1 MDHQIFAQLL
11 GNYGE
16 FVGAVGV
23 VITLGYLAVQ
33 IKQNRT
39 QTQSQIEQSLYEQWQ
54 TPAKIMADS
63 PQLADLFCRGQKSR
77 SALTE
82 AERMQFDMFCSLGI
96 NTWSLPFAFL
106 KTQTPTQTGQPGYP
120 LPNFFSTAQ
129 VVESFG
135 TNAEIY
141 FSQAFKNGSKDI
153 WTSPYHLT
161 ICHLK
166 SNQHDW

>member
-63 PQLADLFCRGQKSR
+63 PQLADVFCRGQKSR

-82 AERMQFDMFCSLGI
+82 AEQMQFDMFCSLGI
-96 NTWSLPFAFL
+96 NTVEFAFRL
-106 KTQTPTQTGQPGYP
+106 SEDADTDPDGPTWISIAEFFLDNPGGREFWYERRD
-120 LPNFFSTAQ
+120 LFFAGFQ
-129 VVESFG
+129 KWIERHL
-135 TNAEIY
+135 
-141 FSQAFKNGSKDI
+141 DI
-153 WTSPYHLT
+153 AVPPHNLS
-161 ICHLK
+161 
-166 SNQHDW
+166 S

>member
-1 MDHQIFAQLL
+1 MDYQIFAQLL

-63 PQLADLFCRGQKSR
+63 PQLADIFCRGQKSR

-82 AERMQFDMFCSLGI
+82 AEQMQFDMFCSLGI
-96 NTWSLPFAFL
+96 NTVEFAFRL
-106 KTQTPTQTGQPGYP
+106 SEDADTDPDGPTWISIAEFFLDNPGGREFWYERRD
-120 LPNFFSTAQ
+120 LFFAGFQ
-129 VVESFG
+129 KWIERHL
-135 TNAEIY
+135 
-141 FSQAFKNGSKDI
+141 DI
-153 WTSPYHLT
+153 DVPPHNLS
-161 ICHLK
+161 
-166 SNQHDW
+166 S

>member
-16 FVGAVGV
+16 FVGALGV

-54 TPAKIMADS
+54 TPAKIMSDS

-82 AERMQFDMFCSLGI
+82 AEQMQFDMFCSLGI
-96 NTWSLPFAFL
+96 NTVEFAFRL
-106 KTQTPTQTGQPGYP
+106 SEDADTDPDGPTWISIAEFFLDGPGGREFWHERRD
-120 LPNFFSTAQ
+120 LFFAGFQ
-129 VVESFG
+129 KWIERHL
-135 TNAEIY
+135 
-141 FSQAFKNGSKDI
+141 DI
-153 WTSPYHLT
+153 AVPPHNLS
-161 ICHLK
+161 
-166 SNQHDW
+166 S

>member
-63 PQLADLFCRGQKSR
+63 PQLADIFCRGQKSR

-82 AERMQFDMFCSLGI
+82 AEQMQFDMFCSPGI
-96 NTWSLPFAFL
+96 NTVEFAFRL
-106 KTQTPTQTGQPGYP
+106 SEDADTDPDGPTWISITEFFLDSPGGREFWYERRD
-120 LPNFFSTAQ
+120 LFFAGFQ
-129 VVESFG
+129 KWIERHL
-135 TNAEIY
+135 
-141 FSQAFKNGSKDI
+141 DI
-153 WTSPYHLT
+153 AVPPHNLS
-161 ICHLK
+161 
-166 SNQHDW
+166 S

>member
-82 AERMQFDMFCSLGI
+82 AEQMQFDMFCSLGI
-96 NTWSLPFAFL
+96 NTVEFAFRL
-106 KTQTPTQTGQPGYP
+106 SEDADTDPDGPTWISIAGER
-120 LPNFFSTAQ
+120 
-129 VVESFG
+129 V
-135 TNAEIY
+135 
-141 FSQAFKNGSKDI
+141 
-153 WTSPYHLT
+153 
-161 ICHLK
+161 
-166 SNQHDW
+166 

>member
-63 PQLADLFCRGQKSR
+63 PQLADVFCRGQKSR

-82 AERMQFDMFCSLGI
+82 AEQMQFDMFCSLGI
-96 NTWSLPFAFL
+96 NTVEFAFRL
-106 KTQTPTQTGQPGYP
+106 SEDADTDPDGPTWISIAE
-120 LPNFFSTAQ
+120 FFLDSLGGREFWYERRDLFFAGFQ
-129 VVESFG
+129 KWIERHL
-135 TNAEIY
+135 
-141 FSQAFKNGSKDI
+141 DI
-153 WTSPYHLT
+153 AVPPHNLS
-161 ICHLK
+161 
-166 SNQHDW
+166 S

>member
-63 PQLADLFCRGQKSR
+63 PQLADIFCRGQKSR

-82 AERMQFDMFCSLGI
+82 AEQMQFDMFCSLGI
-96 NTWSLPFAFL
+96 NTVEFAFRL
-106 KTQTPTQTGQPGYP
+106 YEDADTEPDGPTRISIAEFFLDSPGGREFWYERRD
-120 LPNFFSTAQ
+120 LFFAGFQ
-129 VVESFG
+129 KWIERHL
-135 TNAEIY
+135 
-141 FSQAFKNGSKDI
+141 DI
-153 WTSPYHLT
+153 DVPPHNLS
-161 ICHLK
+161 
-166 SNQHDW
+166 S

>member
-33 IKQNRT
+33 IKQNRI

-82 AERMQFDMFCSLGI
+82 AEQLQFDMFCSLGI
-96 NTWSLPFAFL
+96 NTVEFAFRL
-106 KTQTPTQTGQPGYP
+106 SEDADTDPDGPTWLSIAVFFLDSPGGREFWHDRRD
-120 LPNFFSTAQ
+120 LFFEGFQ
-129 VVESFG
+129 KWIERHL
-135 TNAEIY
+135 
-141 FSQAFKNGSKDI
+141 DI
-153 WTSPYHLT
+153 AVPAHNLS
-161 ICHLK
+161 
-166 SNQHDW
+166 S

>member
-82 AERMQFDMFCSLGI
+82 AEQMQFDMFCSLGI
-96 NTWSLPFAFL
+96 NTVEFAFRL
-106 KTQTPTQTGQPGYP
+106 SEDADTDPDGPTWISIAE
-120 LPNFFSTAQ
+120 FFLD
-129 VVESFG
+129 
-135 TNAEIY
+135 
-141 FSQAFKNGSKDI
+141 SQGGREFWHERRDLFFAGFQKWIERHLDI
-153 WTSPYHLT
+153 AVPPHNLS
-161 ICHLK
+161 
-166 SNQHDW
+166 S